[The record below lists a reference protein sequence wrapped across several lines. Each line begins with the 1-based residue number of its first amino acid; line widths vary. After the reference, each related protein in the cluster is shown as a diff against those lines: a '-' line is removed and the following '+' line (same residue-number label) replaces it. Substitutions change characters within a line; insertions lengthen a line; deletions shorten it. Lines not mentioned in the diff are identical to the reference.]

1 MGPRLGAVVVFTL
14 LAAAPARADDPVLS
28 GESTTMV
35 RGWASVNKQD
45 LYPAYEYLHFSATDL
60 DRDGSLSFH
69 FGGWGRVDLDKRST
83 DAYNAGDFQYGYFN
97 YHAPKNNLSI
107 DVGRQFVSEGVASE
121 KLDGLHV
128 RSDLIGGFGVAGYV
142 GSPVVTSTNSQGG
155 ELIYGGRLSQ
165 GVAQLYSIGVSAL
178 QVTQSGE
185 QSTQSS
191 SSLGIQR
198 GDRFRQEE
206 GADIWLHPVQQLDLV
221 GHSNYNSITDGWME
235 HDYKLSYLPYHNFS
249 ISVGYSNI
257 NYKDYFYHM
266 TSNVFSLMSPSNP
279 TGVIDPNEKV
289 KNLGASISYTP
300 IQPLNLVGDYKH
312 YDYEIAGYANYFG
325 GKATF
330 SLPESLVTG
339 FAIHRMD
346 GTTDKLCYNEYRV
359 FVSKKVYRFNLTGDF
374 LDVHYD
380 NPINGMRGTY
390 TAIAAAST
398 QLSSNLKVAAD
409 VHYSRNPIYDNQ
421 WAGLVKLTYVFN
433 TRRSNDGR
441 AM

>member
-1 MGPRLGAVVVFTL
+1 
-14 LAAAPARADDPVLS
+14 
-28 GESTTMV
+28 
-35 RGWASVNKQD
+35 
-45 LYPAYEYLHFSATDL
+45 
-60 DRDGSLSFH
+60 
-69 FGGWGRVDLDKRST
+69 
-83 DAYNAGDFQYGYFN
+83 
-97 YHAPKNNLSI
+97 
-107 DVGRQFVSEGVASE
+107 
-121 KLDGLHV
+121 
-128 RSDLIGGFGVAGYV
+128 
-142 GSPVVTSTNSQGG
+142 
-155 ELIYGGRLSQ
+155 
-165 GVAQLYSIGVSAL
+165 
-178 QVTQSGE
+178 
-185 QSTQSS
+185 
-191 SSLGIQR
+191 
-198 GDRFRQEE
+198 
-206 GADIWLHPVQQLDLV
+206 
-221 GHSNYNSITDGWME
+221 
-235 HDYKLSYLPYHNFS
+235 
-249 ISVGYSNI
+249 
-257 NYKDYFYHM
+257 M